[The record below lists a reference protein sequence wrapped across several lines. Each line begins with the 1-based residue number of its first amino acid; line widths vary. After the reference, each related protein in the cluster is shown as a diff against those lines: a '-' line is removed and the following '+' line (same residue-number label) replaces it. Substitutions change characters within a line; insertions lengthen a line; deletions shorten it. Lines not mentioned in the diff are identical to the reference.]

1 MSKRKVAV
9 GVDDVVGRV
18 RALAMNLWWTWNHDA
33 QRLFE
38 SLDPPLW
45 RAASQNPLK
54 TLRLLAPERRAAIE
68 NDIAFAAHLA
78 RVEADLDKYLKSRTW
93 FKSTQKKNAANL
105 LIAYFCAEYA
115 IHESFPQYS
124 GGLGVLAG
132 DHVKSV
138 SDLGLPFVGVG
149 LLYRNG
155 FYTHEWNPDGS
166 TRVIYPQLDFADL
179 PVTETGKTISVPMG
193 RGPTRAKVWQARVGR
208 VALYLLDTD
217 IPANKPADRAL
228 TRHLYGGDR
237 EYRIRQEILL
247 GVGGVLALQAM
258 GLRPTVFHLNEGHA
272 AFCALERLR
281 QLIVAGESFEAARKR
296 VRQTTVFTTHTPV
309 PAGNDRFAPKLAL
322 KYIGHYAKQLGVSE
336 QELLGAGRERPHDR
350 DEEFC
355 MTVLAL
361 RLAEHCNGVAALHG
375 DTSRQ
380 MWTSVYNTTDPASVP
395 IGSIT
400 NGVHTQTWL
409 AEEIAPLYERH
420 IKPKWLGAGAGPRQ
434 EWWKNAAKI
443 PDAELWAARNVLRT
457 KLVNFVRERLIDQ
470 LTKEHKPLEAR
481 IAARVVL
488 DESALTIG
496 FARRFATYK
505 RAPLIFH
512 NRKRLARILANAN
525 RPVQLVF
532 AGKAHPQDFGGQG
545 FAQEIFGYAESN
557 DFRGRVVLLENYD
570 MQLGRV
576 LTAGA
581 DVWLNNPLR
590 PQEASGTS
598 GMKPPLHG
606 GLNCSIL
613 DGWWPEA
620 FNKINGWAIGDG
632 REFKSRAKQDR
643 YDADSIYDLLE
654 NEIVPQFYARD
665 RSGLPRRWIARMKNS
680 IATVGAQFNTHR
692 MVGEYLEKYYLPAS
706 RAS

>member
-1 MSKRKVAV
+1 
-9 GVDDVVGRV
+9 
-18 RALAMNLWWTWNHDA
+18 
-33 QRLFE
+33 
-38 SLDPPLW
+38 
-45 RAASQNPLK
+45 
-54 TLRLLAPERRAAIE
+54 
-68 NDIAFAAHLA
+68 
-78 RVEADLDKYLKSRTW
+78 
-93 FKSTQKKNAANL
+93 
-105 LIAYFCAEYA
+105 
-115 IHESFPQYS
+115 
-124 GGLGVLAG
+124 
-132 DHVKSV
+132 
-138 SDLGLPFVGVG
+138 VG
-149 LLYRNG
+149 LN
-155 FYTHEWNPDGS
+155 
-166 TRVIYPQLDFADL
+166 
-179 PVTETGKTISVPMG
+179 
-193 RGPTRAKVWQARVGR
+193 
-208 VALYLLDTD
+208 
-217 IPANKPADRAL
+217 
-228 TRHLYGGDR
+228 
-237 EYRIRQEILL
+237 
-247 GVGGVLALQAM
+247 
-258 GLRPTVFHLNEGHA
+258 PTVFHLNEGHA

-281 QLIVAGESFEAARKR
+281 QLIASGESFEGARKR

-322 KYIGHYAKQLGVSE
+322 KYIGRYAKPLGVSE
-336 QELLGAGRERPHDR
+336 QELLAAGRERPHDR

-375 DTSRQ
+375 DTSRK
-380 MWTSVYNTTDPASVP
+380 MWTSVYNAADPASVP

-409 AEEIAPLYERH
+409 AEEITPLYDRY
-420 IKPKWLGAGAGPRQ
+420 IRPKWLGAGPQQ
-434 EWWKNAAKI
+434 EWWKNAGKI

-457 KLVNFVRERLIDQ
+457 KLVNFVRERLMDQ

-488 DESALTIG
+488 DENALTIG

-512 NRKRLARILANAN
+512 NRKRLARILGDVN

-545 FAQEIFGYAESN
+545 FAQEIFRYAESN

-620 FNKINGWAIGDG
+620 FNKINGWSIGDG

-692 MVGEYLEKYYLPAS
+692 MVGEYFEKYYLPAS